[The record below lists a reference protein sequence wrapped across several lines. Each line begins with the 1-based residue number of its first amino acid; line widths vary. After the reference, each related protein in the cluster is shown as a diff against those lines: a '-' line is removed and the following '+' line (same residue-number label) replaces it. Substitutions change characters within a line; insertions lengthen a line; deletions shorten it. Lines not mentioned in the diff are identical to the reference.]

1 MAKARVNAFMN
12 QRKAARSSVSEVSQ
26 KQQNAKATI
35 LRAEAAVNMA
45 RLNLSYTIVT
55 APADG
60 WVERRTIEEGQL
72 VNPGQTVTTLTRER
86 L

>member
-1 MAKARVNAFMN
+1 
-12 QRKAARSSVSEVSQ
+12 
-26 KQQNAKATI
+26 
-35 LRAEAAVNMA
+35 MA

-72 VNPGQTVTTLTRER
+72 VNLGQTVTTLVP
-86 L
+86 